1 MDKRFHVF
9 NKDVRYDNLNFENRP
24 WRPTLAYIIIGF
36 LWIVFSDKL
45 LSFMVQDIDIYEQM
59 QTYKG
64 SFYVLMTG
72 VLLYLLIK
80 LDNRKIFEITRLLSK
95 KNEELVSFS
104 EELIAM
110 EEELQKKLAELNKVA
125 IDLKHQSDFNEEI
138 FNSSN
143 MAMWIFRYTGEVLN
157 SNKFCQEQFDW
168 QKSREV
174 HWTDYLLDEE
184 DIEIAEIIKTVNNES
199 VVTGLEMSFSTKVGE
214 TLILLCNMSRIVD
227 PNTKEDVIVA
237 YGTNITK
244 ERKNEKRLLELATT
258 DTLTNLYNRAAFEN
272 DILENF
278 EKGKRLAFF
287 LIGLDNFKYLNDLY
301 GHRYGDE
308 LLRQLSDA
316 FKSSFSQSDIYR
328 WGGDEF
334 LIMKEMGP
342 HVKVDSVASEIMR
355 ITKSKWEIFDIAYR
369 SSASVG
375 VVLYPDNGNG
385 PRQIVANL
393 DMALSHAKQSGKGQY
408 QFVTDTFMRS
418 IQYEAAMEKALKDA
432 IAENKLKLIA
442 QPIVDMRTEK
452 VVSLEMLLRWPDNP
466 VSERNIGKVISF
478 AEKTGLIIAIDKWV
492 IENTLKI
499 VKAYSGRAPELKF
512 AINISVQSFHAKN
525 FIDFMQRKLEEHQVN
540 PSSIELEITE
550 YSLVK
555 DMDRSLGTINSIKA
569 LGVGIAL
576 DDFGTKFS
584 SLNYLSKMPFD
595 ILKIDKSYVD
605 QILNE
610 SKDFAIIKNVVNLS
624 RDIGLSTIVEGI
636 EVQEQRDMLVEM
648 GCIYG
653 QGYLFSKPKDIQ
665 AIFEEFSL

>member
-1 MDKRFHVF
+1 MDKRFHVL

-24 WRPTLAYIIIGF
+24 WRPTMAYIIIGF

-45 LSFMVQDIDIYEQM
+45 LSFMVQDIEVYEQM

-72 VLLYLLIK
+72 ALLYLLIK

-110 EEELQKKLAELNKVA
+110 EEELQKKLTELNKVA

-143 MAMWIFRYTGEVLN
+143 MAMWVFRNTGQVLN
-157 SNKFCQEQFDW
+157 SNKFCHEQFEWRD
-168 QKSREV
+168 SREV
-174 HWTDYLLDEE
+174 YWPDYLLDKEA
-184 DIEIAEIIKTVNNES
+184 IQIAEVLKILDTEH
-199 VVTGLEMSFSTKVGE
+199 VVTGLEMSFSAQSGE
-214 TLILLCNMSRIVD
+214 TLILLCNMANIVD
-227 PNTKEDVIVA
+227 PNTREDVVVA

-301 GHRYGDE
+301 GHKYGDE
-308 LLRQLSDA
+308 LLRLLSDA
-316 FKSSFSQSDIYR
+316 FKSNFSKSDIYR
-328 WGGDEF
+328 WSGDEF
-334 LIMKEMGP
+334 LIMKEMNN
-342 HVKVDSVASEIMR
+342 HIRVDSVASEIME
-355 ITKSKWEIFDIAYR
+355 ITKRKWDIFDIAYR

-375 VVLYPDNGNG
+375 VVLYPDNGDG
-385 PRQIVANL
+385 PREIVANL
-393 DMALSHAKQSGKGQY
+393 DMALSHAKRSGKGQY
-408 QFVTDTFMRS
+408 QFVTDTFMQS

-432 IAENKLKLIA
+432 IAEDKLKLIA
-442 QPIVDMRTEK
+442 QPIVNMQTGK
-452 VVSLEMLLRWPDNP
+452 AVSLEILLRWPDNP

-499 VKAYSGRAPELKF
+499 VKAYNGRAPELKF

-525 FIDFMQRKLEEHQVN
+525 FIDFMKMKLEEHQVN
-540 PSSIELEITE
+540 PSRIELEITE

-555 DMDRSLGTINSIKA
+555 DMDRSLGIINSIKA

-610 SKDFAIIKNVVNLS
+610 SKDLAIVKNVVNLS

-636 EVQEQRDMLVEM
+636 EVEEQRDMLVDI
-648 GCIYG
+648 GCVYG
-653 QGYLFSKPKDIQ
+653 QGYLFSRPKDIET
-665 AIFEEFSL
+665 IFEEFNM